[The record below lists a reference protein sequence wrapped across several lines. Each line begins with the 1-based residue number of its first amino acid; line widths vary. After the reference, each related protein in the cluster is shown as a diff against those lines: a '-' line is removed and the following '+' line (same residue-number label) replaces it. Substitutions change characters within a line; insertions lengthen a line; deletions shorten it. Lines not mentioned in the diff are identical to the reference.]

1 MRRAT
6 ELVLR
11 HRRMVLAAWTV
22 ALVLGSAGAANV
34 GSLLANT
41 FSLPGSPAQR
51 GLALLHERFH
61 ERSDGA
67 FTLVAVAHRGAKLN
81 AAAVEAAARRG
92 AHALAHG
99 HAGRVLPAAA
109 GVA

>member
-11 HRRMVLAAWTV
+11 HRRIVLAAWAV

-51 GLALLHERFH
+51 GLTLLHQRFH
-61 ERSDGA
+61 QRSDGA
-67 FTLVAVAHRGAKLN
+67 FTLVVQATRASN
-81 AAAVEAAARRG
+81 ATLTLTQITARLDERIRTSRDQFDG
-92 AHALAHG
+92 
-99 HAGRVLPAAA
+99 
-109 GVA
+109 